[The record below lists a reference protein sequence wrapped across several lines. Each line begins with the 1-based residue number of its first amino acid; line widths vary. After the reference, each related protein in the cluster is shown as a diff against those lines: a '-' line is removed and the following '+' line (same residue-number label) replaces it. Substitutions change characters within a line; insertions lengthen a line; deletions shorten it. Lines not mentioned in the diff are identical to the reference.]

1 MIWNTN
7 NNLETRLY
15 NKGAV
20 FLLEVKSYVVLPLE
34 EVVVFPHT
42 LLRLDFMQNKV
53 ERDVEDAMTRGEQVL
68 IVGYRKEADESAG
81 QVDTGKLALV
91 GTICRVKQI
100 MRLPGGQKQ
109 VVLEGQQRGLVQ
121 IYQPNGEEALRAQA
135 TEQVDLDSPDEKSTL
150 LVERITERLRQLI
163 RLNQKYPASLLRE
176 AGMMQTPG
184 LFADFL
190 ATHLQFSFPEK
201 QVMLADLSVEQ
212 RLLDL
217 SVFIEKVI
225 QRHELEN
232 YIQSQTQTVMA
243 KSQREYF
250 LREQMKVIQKELGE
264 AEEKQAEKERMSAM
278 LEAIQ
283 GISADNKDKLSKEI
297 NRLEKMPASTP
308 EAAVLRQYLDT
319 VFQLPWDTVTED
331 VLDIKA
337 AETVLNE
344 DHYALEKPKERI
356 LEYLAVRQL
365 SHSLKGPIICL
376 VGPPGTGKTSLAKSV
391 ARALNR
397 KFIRLSLG
405 GVRDEAEIR
414 GHRRT
419 YVASMP
425 GRIIQGIRQVGVR
438 NPVFLL
444 DEVDKTSSDYRGD
457 PAAALLE
464 VLDSEQNNTFSD
476 HYLEIPF
483 DLSQVLF
490 ITTANNAREIPR
502 PLLDRMELI
511 ELSSYTEEEKF
522 EIAKRHLIPKQ
533 LHENGLREDQLQFA
547 DKTVTRMI
555 SAYTRESG
563 VRQLERQIG
572 KICRKRARQILSGEE
587 SKLNLTANKLDKYL
601 GTAVYSH
608 TAAEKQDQIGVATGV
623 VWTEMGGEILP
634 IEVSILEGK
643 GDLILTGKL
652 GEVMRESARIALSYV
667 RSKGEAYGLMP
678 EFYKEK
684 DIHIHAPEGSVPKE
698 GPSAGVTL
706 VTALVSA
713 YTKYP
718 VRRDVA
724 MTGEIT
730 LRGNI
735 LPIGGLK
742 EKLLAAYR
750 AGIYEAVIPEENR
763 KDMEELPESIQRKMT
778 IHYAENYEQALG
790 HLIPELERRI
800 KQMKRE
806 KKED

>member
-1 MIWNTN
+1 I
-7 NNLETRLY
+7 
-15 NKGAV
+15 
-20 FLLEVKSYVVLPLE
+20 
-34 EVVVFPHT
+34 
-42 LLRLDFMQNKV
+42 
-53 ERDVEDAMTRGEQVL
+53 
-68 IVGYRKEADESAG
+68 
-81 QVDTGKLALV
+81 
-91 GTICRVKQI
+91 
-100 MRLPGGQKQ
+100 
-109 VVLEGQQRGLVQ
+109 
-121 IYQPNGEEALRAQA
+121 
-135 TEQVDLDSPDEKSTL
+135 
-150 LVERITERLRQLI
+150 
-163 RLNQKYPASLLRE
+163 
-176 AGMMQTPG
+176 
-184 LFADFL
+184 
-190 ATHLQFSFPEK
+190 
-201 QVMLADLSVEQ
+201 
-212 RLLDL
+212 
-217 SVFIEKVI
+217 
-225 QRHELEN
+225 
-232 YIQSQTQTVMA
+232 
-243 KSQREYF
+243 
-250 LREQMKVIQKELGE
+250 KVIQKELGE
-264 AEEKQAEKERMSAM
+264 AEEKQAEKERMTAM

-283 GISADNKDKLSKEI
+283 GISADNKEKLSKEI

-319 VFQLPWDTVTED
+319 VFQLPWDTMTED

-337 AETVLNE
+337 AETILNQ

-365 SHSLKGPIICL
+365 SHSLKGPILCL

-397 KFIRLSLG
+397 KFVRLSLG

-444 DEVDKTSSDYRGD
+444 DEVDKTSSDFRGD
-457 PAAALLE
+457 PASALLE
-464 VLDSEQNNTFSD
+464 VLDGEQNNTFSD

-511 ELSSYTEEEKF
+511 ELSGYTEEEKF

-533 LHENGLREDQLQFA
+533 LQENGLREDQLQFA
-547 DKTVTRMI
+547 DKTLARII
-555 SAYTRESG
+555 SAYTREAG

-572 KICRKRARQILSGEE
+572 KICRKRARQILSGEDG
-587 SKLNLTANKLDKYL
+587 KLNLTANKLEKFL
-601 GTAVYSH
+601 GPAIYSH
-608 TAAEKQDQIGVATGV
+608 TVAEKQDQIGVATGM
-623 VWTEMGGEILP
+623 VWTELGGEILP
-634 IEVSILEGK
+634 IEVSILAGK

-667 RSKGEAYGLMP
+667 RSKGEAYGLPP
-678 EFYKEK
+678 EFYQEKE
-684 DIHIHAPEGSVPKE
+684 IHIHAPEGSVPKE

-713 YTKYP
+713 FTKIP

-790 HLIPELERRI
+790 YLLPELERRI

-806 KKED
+806 KKEE